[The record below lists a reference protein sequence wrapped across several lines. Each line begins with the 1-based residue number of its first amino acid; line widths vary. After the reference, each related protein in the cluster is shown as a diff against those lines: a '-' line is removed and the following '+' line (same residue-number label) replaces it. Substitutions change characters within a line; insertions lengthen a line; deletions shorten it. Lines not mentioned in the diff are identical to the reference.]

1 MAAFD
6 GKAGGGSKKTAHGLS
21 IGTHWGAARASFAA
35 DGGLRLDPLAEDPSP
50 SPLMRGYAELAD
62 HPLRIGC
69 PAVRE
74 GWLTARR
81 GGRPDERRR
90 GAEPFIPVPWD
101 QAIALAADEIER
113 VGRSFGNESI
123 FAGSYG
129 WGSAGR
135 FHHPQSQLKRFMTLA
150 GGFTFAKNTY
160 SHAAGSVLL
169 SRILGGDFSD
179 PASCTP
185 DWASVAAAGA
195 FILAFGGITPR
206 NTQVEGGGFV
216 RHHVPGGLRRCAESG
231 CRLVVVSPTAD
242 DAPDFPGVE
251 CLSIRPG
258 TDTAFML
265 GVAHALIEAK
275 RADEAFLARCTVGY
289 EQVAAYV
296 IGRED
301 GVAKT
306 PEWAAAICDCPA
318 ERIREVAGRLV
329 VGPSLVACAW
339 SLQRAEFGEQAFWM
353 AITLAA
359 LVGQIGQPG
368 CGLAFG
374 LGSMNAVGRHGVRLR
389 GPALPQG
396 DNPVKTFIPV
406 ARIADLLLN
415 PGATI
420 DYDGQRLTFPHI
432 RLVYWAGG
440 NPFHHHQDLN
450 RLRQAWKRPETVI
463 VNETHWNPIARHADI
478 VFPVCVG
485 LERGDVCV
493 ARRGSEIFYSHQI
506 LPPRGEARTDHEV
519 FRLMAARL
527 GFEDAFTE
535 GRSADDWLRW
545 IYEGFVRNHPELPP
559 FERFREMSAVDLADL
574 VDDPGPVVPMGTFV
588 ADPEGAPLGTP
599 SGKIELFSRTIA
611 SFGYADCGGHAGWFA
626 PAEWLGSP
634 ATARHP
640 LHLLSP
646 QPENRLH
653 SQLDQTSVG
662 AAGKVAGREPV
673 LINPRDAAA
682 RGIAEGQVVRV
693 FNDRGACLAGARLTA
708 AVRPGVVVMATGAWY
723 DPDDPDAP
731 MPIDRHGNPNVLT
744 ADVGTS
750 SLGQGPS
757 VNCLVDIAVAA
768 DPPPPGWDKPPSFS
782 RP

>member
-6 GKAGGGSKKTAHGLS
+6 GKAGGGATAAQGLS
-21 IGTHWGAARASFAA
+21 IGTHWGAATASFAA
-35 DGGLRLDPLAEDPSP
+35 DGRLRLDPLAEDPWP
-50 SPLMRGYAELAD
+50 ATLMRGYAELAD
-62 HPLRIGC
+62 HPLRIAF
-69 PAVRE
+69 PAVRQ
-74 GWLTARR
+74 GWLEARR
-81 GGRPDERRR
+81 GGRADARRR
-90 GAEPFIPVPWD
+90 GAEPFVRVPWD
-101 QAIALAADEIER
+101 EAVALAADEVAR
-113 VGRSFGNESI
+113 VGRDFGNESI

-135 FHHPQSQLKRFMTLA
+135 FNHPQSQLKRFMTLA

-169 SRILGGDFSD
+169 SRVLGEDFSD

-195 FILAFGGITPR
+195 FILAFGGITLR

-216 RHHVPGGLRRCAESG
+216 RHHVPGGLKRCAESG

-242 DAPDFPGVE
+242 DVPDFPGAE

-258 TDTAFML
+258 TDTALML
-265 GVAHALIEAK
+265 GLIHALIEAG

-296 IGRED
+296 TGRED

-318 ERIREVAGRLV
+318 ERIREIAGQLVA
-329 VGPSLVACAW
+329 GPSLIACAW
-339 SLQRAEFGEQAFWM
+339 SLQRAEFGEQSFWM
-353 AITLAA
+353 AVTLAA
-359 LVGQIGQPG
+359 LVGQIGRPG
-368 CGLAFG
+368 RGLAFG

-396 DNPVKTFIPV
+396 RNPVATFIPV

-415 PGATI
+415 AGAVI
-420 DYDGQRLTFPHI
+420 DYDGQRLTLPDI

-450 RLRQAWKRPETVI
+450 RLRRAWRRPETVI
-463 VNETHWNPIARHADI
+463 VNETHWNPAAKHADI
-478 VFPVCVG
+478 VFPVCIG
-485 LERGDVCV
+485 LERSDVCV
-493 ARRGSEIFYSHQI
+493 ARRGSEIVYSHQV
-506 LPPRGEARTDHEV
+506 LASRGEARTDHEV

-535 GRSADDWLRW
+535 GRSPEEWVRW
-545 IYEGFVRNHPELPP
+545 IYEGFAANHPELPP
-559 FERFREMSAVDLADL
+559 FDAFREVGAVDLADL
-574 VDDPGPVVPMGTFV
+574 RADPGPVVPMADFV
-588 ADPEGAPLGTP
+588 ADPEVAPLGTP

-611 SFGYADCGGHAGWFA
+611 SFGYADCPGHACWFV
-626 PAEWLGSP
+626 PREWLG
-634 ATARHP
+634 AQVAQRYP

-653 SQLDQTSVG
+653 SQLDQTSIG
-662 AAGKVAGREPV
+662 AAGKVAGRQPA
-673 LINPRDAAA
+673 LINPQDAAA
-682 RGIAEGQVVRV
+682 RGIEDGQVVRV
-693 FNDRGACLAGARLTA
+693 FNGRGACLAGAKLTA
-708 AVRPGVVVMATGAWY
+708 AVRPGVVVIATGAWY
-723 DPDDPDAP
+723 DPDDPGAATP
-731 MPIDRHGNPNVLT
+731 LDRHGNPNVLT

-750 SLGQGPS
+750 RLAQGPS
-757 VNCLVDIAVAA
+757 VNCLVEIAAEA
-768 DPPPPGWDKPPSFS
+768 DPSPPGWGEPPIFV
-782 RP
+782 R